1 MGIVMNMLDAWDHY
15 KAASNAL
22 QHALSAQIVKHLAAN
37 HISALKG
44 ASFPHTTK
52 FSVADVILF
61 ADLVAVSN
69 KHLEWTMLHA
79 CKSYCCHSIDACA
92 SFTLIILVKPM

>member
-22 QHALSAQIVKHLAAN
+22 QHALSTQAVKHLTAT
-37 HISALKG
+37 HISSLKVT
-44 ASFPHTTK
+44 SFPHTAK
-52 FSVADVILF
+52 FSVADVIMF
-61 ADLVAVSN
+61 ADLIAISN

-79 CKSYCCHSIDACA
+79 CKFSIYIQELFDI
-92 SFTLIILVKPM
+92 LIPLM